1 MDSEEERV
9 AATVVK
15 VLYLYIHVLHSWCKA
30 GANSFSP
37 VYLMPHSVPS

>member
-15 VLYLYIHVLHSWCKA
+15 VVYLYIHVL
-30 GANSFSP
+30 F
-37 VYLMPHSVPS
+37 YLVKQGQIPLARFT